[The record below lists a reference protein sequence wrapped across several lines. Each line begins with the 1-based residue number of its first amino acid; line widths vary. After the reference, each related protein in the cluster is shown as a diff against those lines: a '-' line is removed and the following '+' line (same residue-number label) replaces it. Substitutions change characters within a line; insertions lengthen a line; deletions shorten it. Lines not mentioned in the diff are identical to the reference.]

1 MTTLVVVTYN
11 RIIERV
17 ISKVAAG
24 AKLRV
29 KRSFTTFS
37 YVVGFEVYAT
47 TL

>member
-11 RIIERV
+11 RVIERV
-17 ISKVAAG
+17 ISKVTAR

-29 KRSFTTFS
+29 KRSFAAFS

>member
-11 RIIERV
+11 RVVEGV
-17 ISKVAAG
+17 ISKVAAR

-29 KRSFTTFS
+29 KRSFATFS
-37 YVVGFEVYAT
+37 YVVRFEVYAT